1 MKILNIRQHS
11 TTQYTAKVTTA
22 SGQVRPLHVRID
34 DDGELLFSLS
44 ALLRAGG
51 YAKNPISSIR
61 NFIANGVVV
70 EKRRAFH
77 SLTGQCHS
85 VTESEAVEVIRRSK
99 RIPASLAGVI
109 REVARQVRNAVAGL
123 PMTLDPTPAPSPKP
137 SPRIPRIRR
146 VPSSAS
152 LADQAAGIAWLTT
165 ILTDTTL
172 PYSLHEQALR
182 TRAGLLSIRTAL
194 QETN

>member
-22 SGQVRPLHVRID
+22 SGQVRPLHVCID
-34 DDGELLFSLS
+34 DDGGLLFSLS

-61 NFIANGVVV
+61 SFIVNGVVV
-70 EKRRAFH
+70 EKHRVFH
-77 SLTGQCHS
+77 SLSGQCHS

-99 RIPASLAGVI
+99 RIPDSLAGVI
-109 REVARQVRNAVAGL
+109 REVARQVRNAAAGL
-123 PMTLDPTPAPSPKP
+123 PMTLDPTPAPA
-137 SPRIPRIRR
+137 RIRR

-152 LADQAAGIAWLTT
+152 LADQAAGIAWLTA
-165 ILTDTTL
+165 ILADTSL

-182 TRAGLLSIRTAL
+182 TRAGLLSIRDTL
-194 QETN
+194 QETSK

>member
-34 DDGELLFSLS
+34 SDGELLFSLS

-51 YAKNPISSIR
+51 YAKTPISSIR
-61 NFIANGVVV
+61 NFIARGVVD
-70 EKRRAFH
+70 EKHQAFH
-77 SLTGQCHS
+77 SLAGQCHS
-85 VTESEAVEVIRRSK
+85 VTESEALEIIRRSK
-99 RIPASLAGVI
+99 RVPDSFASVI
-109 REVARQVRNAVAGL
+109 REVARQVRNAAAGL
-123 PMTLDPTPAPSPKP
+123 PMTLDPTPAPAPKP
-137 SPRIPRIRR
+137 SPRIRR

-152 LADQAAGIAWLTT
+152 LADQAAGIAWLTS
-165 ILTDTTL
+165 ILADTTL

-182 TRAGLLSIRTAL
+182 TRAGLLTIRDTL
-194 QETN
+194 QETI

>member
-70 EKRRAFH
+70 EKHRAFH
-77 SLTGQCHS
+77 SLAGQCHS

-99 RIPASLAGVI
+99 RIPDSLAGVI

-123 PMTLDPTPAPSPKP
+123 PVPPTPTPAPAPKP
-137 SPRIPRIRR
+137 SPRIRR

-152 LADQAAGIAWLTT
+152 LADQAAGIAWLTG
-165 ILTDTTL
+165 ILADTTL

-194 QETN
+194 QETI

>member
-51 YAKNPISSIR
+51 YAKNPISSIH
-61 NFIANGVVV
+61 NFIANGAVV
-70 EKRRAFH
+70 EKHRAFH
-77 SLTGQCHS
+77 LLSGQCHS

-99 RIPASLAGVI
+99 RIPDSLAGVI

-123 PMTLDPTPAPSPKP
+123 PMTLDPTPAPAPKP
-137 SPRIPRIRR
+137 SPRIRR

-165 ILTDTTL
+165 ILADTSL

-182 TRAGLLSIRTAL
+182 TRAGLLSIGFTL
-194 QETN
+194 QLAGAR

>member
-70 EKRRAFH
+70 EKHRAFH

-99 RIPASLAGVI
+99 RIPGSLAGVI

-123 PMTLDPTPAPSPKP
+123 PMTIDPTPAPSPKP
-137 SPRIPRIRR
+137 SPRIRR

-152 LADQAAGIAWLTT
+152 LADQAAGIAWLTA
-165 ILTDTTL
+165 ILADTTL

-182 TRAGLLSIRTAL
+182 TRAGLLSIRDTL
-194 QETN
+194 QETSK

>member
-34 DDGELLFSLS
+34 DGELLFSLS

-61 NFIANGVVV
+61 NFIATGVVV
-70 EKRRAFH
+70 EKHRAFH
-77 SLTGQCHS
+77 SLAGQCHS

-99 RIPASLAGVI
+99 RIPDSLAGVI
-109 REVARQVRNAVAGL
+109 REVARQVRNAVAGQ
-123 PMTLDPTPAPSPKP
+123 PMTIDPTPAPAPKP
-137 SPRIPRIRR
+137 RPRIHRT
-146 VPSSAS
+146 PSQAS
-152 LADQAAGIAWLTT
+152 LADHAAGIAWLTT
-165 ILTDTTL
+165 ILADTTL

-182 TRAGLLSIRTAL
+182 TRAGLLSIRTTL
-194 QETN
+194 QETSK

>member
-70 EKRRAFH
+70 EKHRAFH

-99 RIPASLAGVI
+99 RIPDSLAGVI

-123 PMTLDPTPAPSPKP
+123 PMTLDPTPAPATKP
-137 SPRIPRIRR
+137 SHRIRR

-152 LADQAAGIAWLTT
+152 LADQAAGIAWLTK
-165 ILTDTTL
+165 ILADTSL

-182 TRAGLLSIRTAL
+182 TRAGLLSIGFTL
-194 QETN
+194 QLVGR

>member
-61 NFIANGVVV
+61 RFIANGVVV
-70 EKRRAFH
+70 EKHRAFH
-77 SLTGQCHS
+77 SLAGQCHS

-99 RIPASLAGVI
+99 RIPDSLAGVI
-109 REVARQVRNAVAGL
+109 REVARQVRNAVAGQ
-123 PMTLDPTPAPSPKP
+123 PMTLDPTPASAPKP
-137 SPRIPRIRR
+137 SPRIRR
-146 VPSSAS
+146 AASSAS
-152 LADQAAGIAWLTT
+152 LADQAAGIAWLTK
-165 ILTDTTL
+165 ILADTTL

>member
-11 TTQYTAKVTTA
+11 TTQYTAKVTTV

-51 YAKNPISSIR
+51 YAKTPISSIR

-70 EKRRAFH
+70 EKHRVFH
-77 SLTGQCHS
+77 SLPRQCHS
-85 VTESEAVEVIRRSK
+85 VTESEAVEVIRRSR
-99 RIPASLAGVI
+99 RIPDSLAGVI
-109 REVARQVRNAVAGL
+109 REVARQVRNAAAGL
-123 PMTLDPTPAPSPKP
+123 PMTLDPTPAPAPKP
-137 SPRIPRIRR
+137 SPRVRR
-146 VPSSAS
+146 TPSSAS

-165 ILTDTTL
+165 ILADTTL

-182 TRAGLLSIRTAL
+182 TRAGLLSIRDTL
-194 QETN
+194 QETK

>member
-34 DDGELLFSLS
+34 DGELLFSLS

-51 YAKNPISSIR
+51 YAKNPISSTR
-61 NFIANGVVV
+61 LLVANGVVS
-70 EKRRAFH
+70 EKKRDFH
-77 SLTGQCHS
+77 SLPGQCHA
-85 VTESEAVEVIRRSK
+85 VTESEALEIIRRSRK
-99 RIPASLAGVI
+99 IPDSLAGVI

-123 PMTLDPTPAPSPKP
+123 PMTLDPTPAPSPM
-137 SPRIPRIRR
+137 PRPRIRR

-152 LADQAAGIAWLTT
+152 LADQAAGIAWLTS
-165 ILTDTTL
+165 ILADTTL

>member
-34 DDGELLFSLS
+34 DDGEVLFSLS

-61 NFIANGVVV
+61 NFLANGVVAQ
-70 EKRRAFH
+70 KHRAFH
-77 SLTGQCHS
+77 SLSGQCHS

-99 RIPASLAGVI
+99 RIPDSLAGVI
-109 REVARQVRNAVAGL
+109 REVARQVRNAVSGL
-123 PMTLDPTPAPSPKP
+123 PMTLDPTPAPAPKT
-137 SPRIPRIRR
+137 SPRIRR

-152 LADQAAGIAWLTT
+152 LADQAAGIDWLTK
-165 ILTDTTL
+165 ILADTSL

-182 TRAGLLSIRTAL
+182 TRAGLLTIRDTL
-194 QETN
+194 QLAGAR

>member
-22 SGQVRPLHVRID
+22 SGQVRPLHVCID
-34 DDGELLFSLS
+34 GGELLFSLS

-51 YAKNPISSIR
+51 YAKNPISSVR
-61 NFIANGVVV
+61 NFIANGVVA
-70 EKRRAFH
+70 EKHRAFH
-77 SLTGQCHS
+77 SLSGQCHS
-85 VTESEAVEVIRRSK
+85 VTEREALEVIRRSK
-99 RIPASLAGVI
+99 RIPDSFASVI
-109 REVARQVRNAVAGL
+109 REVARQVRNAAAGQ

-137 SPRIPRIRR
+137 SPRIRR

-152 LADQAAGIAWLTT
+152 LADQAAGIAWLTG
-165 ILTDTTL
+165 ILADTTL

-182 TRAGLLSIRTAL
+182 TRAGLLTIRDTL
-194 QETN
+194 QETI